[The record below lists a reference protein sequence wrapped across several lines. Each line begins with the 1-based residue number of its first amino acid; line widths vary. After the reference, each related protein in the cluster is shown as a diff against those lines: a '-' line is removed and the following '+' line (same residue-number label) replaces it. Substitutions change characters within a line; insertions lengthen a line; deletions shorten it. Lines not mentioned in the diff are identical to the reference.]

1 MRSPDVAAP
10 DRLLIEIADLAG
22 RARRDPRDLYGQ
34 LLRENVADAIR
45 CSFPAVARMAG
56 EVVVAAAA
64 DAFVAAHPASRPQFH
79 QIATEFVLFAQGQ
92 PVLPPALMPLVEYEW
107 VLLQVEI
114 DPAALS
120 GDAAGSTD
128 AAGPVTANPTLR
140 VVMLPF
146 DPALIDAND
155 SLKPA
160 PPRPHGV
167 YRTREHHVLTRPLTV
182 SDCLLLDRLEQ
193 EETMTSRALAE
204 AVEPSLSPLVSDW
217 VEQGLADQLL
227 VLADQKDTFR

>member
-1 MRSPDVAAP
+1 MRSPDAAAP
-10 DRLLIEIADLAG
+10 ARLREEVAGLASQ
-22 RARRDPRDLYGQ
+22 ARRDPSDLYGQ
-34 LLRENVADAIR
+34 LLRENVAGAIR
-45 CSFPAVARMAG
+45 SSFPAVARMAG
-56 EVVVAAAA
+56 KAVVVRAA

-79 QIATEFVLFAQGQ
+79 QIATEFVLFVQGQ
-92 PVLPPALMPLVEYEW
+92 PVLPSALMPIIEYEW

-120 GDAAGSTD
+120 DDAAGSTD

-193 EETMTSRALAE
+193 EEAMTSRGLAE
-204 AVEPSLSPLVSDW
+204 AVEPSLLPLVPDW
-217 VEQGLADQLL
+217 IGQGLAKQLL
-227 VLADQKDTFR
+227 VFADQKDTSR